1 MNKVDFINNLI
12 KERDCLK
19 ELYKSNSETI
29 RLLKRDILKKD
40 KKILKLEKTTSNTKD
55 NTKIQKELDKIKSE
69 LETLK
74 MYYNDLKNMYESVVK
89 ENYELKS
96 TLNDL
101 EQMCDSD

>member
-29 RLLKRDILKKD
+29 RLLKRELLKKD

-55 NTKIQKELDKIKSE
+55 NTKIQKEFDRIKSE
-69 LETLK
+69 LEALK
-74 MYYNDLKNMYESVVK
+74 AEYKDLHNKYNILLE
-89 ENYELKS
+89 ENEEYKRIFEDVENGENS
-96 TLNDL
+96 N
-101 EQMCDSD
+101 